1 MMGTEFV
8 EDPPNPEAADV
19 FQREIIAPALL
30 VHHDGPVQSI
40 EMPARGGAAFT
51 ESFAMGDVAF
61 RKSLGGPDPKRKI
74 VRLFA
79 TAGYV
84 VSFTGNPGS
93 GAQMPAG
100 NAVITFDG
108 PIYLSGTAVAAT
120 VVGVIVE
127 NWTE

>member
-1 MMGTEFV
+1 MGTEFV

-51 ESFAMGDVAF
+51 EAFAQSDVAF

-79 TAGYV
+79 SAAYV
-84 VSFTGNPGS
+84 VSFTGNAGS

-100 NAVITFDG
+100 NATITYDG
-108 PIYLSGTAVAAT
+108 PIYLAGTTVAAVT
-120 VVGVIVE
+120 IGVIVE
-127 NWTE
+127 NWTD